1 MSSSRL
7 AVILGPLIALVLI
20 GGLVATVVRDADRT
34 ELAQGPDDEAASEPA
49 FSEPADVVTPAAT
62 PSEAVSA
69 TASPTA
75 TPSAA
80 VPVPSDSATPAGT
93 ASPAQPGV
101 GAQVAVEDPTAL
113 TGGWQGGTPNTG
125 TAVSSVGLLLLLVG
139 GTMLWLRRSR
149 G

>member
-1 MSSSRL
+1 MSPSRL

-20 GGLVATVVRDADRT
+20 GGLVTTVVRDPDRT
-34 ELAQGPDDEAASEPA
+34 ELVQGPGDKAVSEPTVEATSEPA
-49 FSEPADVVTPAAT
+49 STEPADVVATET
-62 PSEAVSA
+62 PSPDV
-69 TASPTA
+69 

-80 VPVPSDSATPAGT
+80 APVPSDSATPMGT

-125 TAVSSVGLLLLLVG
+125 TAISGVGLLLLLVG
-139 GTMLWLRRSR
+139 GAMLWLRRSR